1 MLNLKIKPDILEA
14 KFTAKAIKL
23 MNSIDPDK
31 IDVYKR
37 FGGVGNENG
46 RPDITGHAYG
56 FAIELESK
64 RPMRMSL
71 AAKKLADRLAELYT
85 LDCLDSQDLEEIV
98 SLFWKLCDE
107 NFHLASPLQQKRIT
121 DLQNAG
127 VIAGVVTCLEQ
138 GLVAIGLAK
147 SQYDQIKSYR
157 QFFSFPIQG

>member
-23 MNSIDPDK
+23 MNSIDPDN

-71 AAKKLADRLAELYT
+71 AAKKLAGRLAELLVKDVECKY
-85 LDCLDSQDLEEIV
+85 LQDIIK
-98 SLFWKLCDE
+98 LFWELCDE
-107 NFHLASPLQQKRIT
+107 NFHLASVLQQKRIK
-121 DLQNAG
+121 DLQR
-127 VIAGVVTCLEQ
+127 AGVVSGVVTTLEQ
-138 GLVAIGLAK
+138 CLVAIMIAEILNDEFGSARRELGL
-147 SQYDQIKSYR
+147 IK
-157 QFFSFPIQG
+157 